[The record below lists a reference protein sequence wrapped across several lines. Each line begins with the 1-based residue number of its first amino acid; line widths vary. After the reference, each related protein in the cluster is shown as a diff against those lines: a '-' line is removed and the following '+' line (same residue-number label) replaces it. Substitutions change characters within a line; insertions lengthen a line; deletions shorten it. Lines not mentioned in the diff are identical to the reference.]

1 MGILW
6 HVNEARP
13 LTVNATWVQ
22 DFCGSYWGRGALSA
36 GVAEL
41 VGGNLGLPATMCHHK
56 GPWTGW
62 RQKRKWNPGD
72 TAGGAGSGRPK
83 ADPVLTTFE
92 KVIRY

>member
-13 LTVNATWVQ
+13 LIVNATWVQ

-41 VGGNLGLPATMCHHK
+41 VGGNPGAASNHVSSQGTLDWLETEEEMES
-56 GPWTGW
+56 W
-62 RQKRKWNPGD
+62 RHSWRRWVRQAQG
-72 TAGGAGSGRPK
+72 
-83 ADPVLTTFE
+83 
-92 KVIRY
+92 

>member
-1 MGILW
+1 M
-6 HVNEARP
+6 RP
-13 LTVNATWVQ
+13 GQTVNATWVQ

-41 VGGNLGLPATMCHHK
+41 VGGNPGAASNHVSSQGTLDWLETEEEMES
-56 GPWTGW
+56 W
-62 RQKRKWNPGD
+62 RHSWRSW
-72 TAGGAGSGRPK
+72 SGRPK